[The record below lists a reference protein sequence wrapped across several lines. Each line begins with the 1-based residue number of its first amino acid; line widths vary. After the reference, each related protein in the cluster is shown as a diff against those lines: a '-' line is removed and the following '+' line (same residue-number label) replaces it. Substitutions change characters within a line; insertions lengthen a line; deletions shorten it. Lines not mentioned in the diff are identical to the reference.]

1 MEGRHGEAEDSVGIA
16 QVPRHVPH
24 DVRPDQ
30 AGMGGERPDA
40 SLLLLHLLL
49 PPRQLSDEQYVGQ
62 LALRVLAKHGV
73 LLAAA
78 LQIVQ
83 VDPTLG
89 SRQRVRAARQ
99 HDDAGGAVLVIIIT
113 VHRLPPHGRQ
123 EQIRQQKVS
132 QVIGRHHHLVSV
144 DALAPL
150 GHHDAGVEDE
160 DVEPGP

>member
-1 MEGRHGEAEDSVGIA
+1 MERRHGEAEHGVGIA
-16 QVPRHVPH
+16 QVPWHVPH

-30 AGMGGERPDA
+30 AGVDDKRPPDA
-40 SLLLLHLLL
+40 SLLL
-49 PPRQLSDEQYVGQ
+49 PPCQLSDEQYVGQ

-99 HDDAGGAVLVIIIT
+99 HDDAGGAGVVIIIT

-123 EQIRQQKVS
+123 EQIRQQEVS
-132 QVIGRHHHLVSV
+132 QVIRRHHHLVSV

>member
-30 AGMGGERPDA
+30 ARMYGADA
-40 SLLLLHLLL
+40 DLSLLLLLF
-49 PPRQLSDEQYVGQ
+49 PPCQLSDEQYVGQ
-62 LALRVLAKHGV
+62 LALRVLAKHGI

-99 HDDAGGAVLVIIIT
+99 HDDAGGAVLVIIIA

-123 EQIRQQKVS
+123 EQIRQQEVS